1 MSWDKP
7 AAGEPPFADRLLAWY
22 DIHGRNQLP
31 WQSPRSAYRVWL
43 SEVMLQQTQVATV
56 IPYFERFVARF
67 PDFNTLAAADL
78 DEVLALWAGL
88 GYYARGRNLHAAAR
102 QVASL
107 YRGEMPNDL
116 EAVQALPGVGRST
129 AAAILA
135 QAFGARHAILDGN
148 VKRVLAR
155 HAAIAGWPGTPK
167 VAERLWAVSER
178 LLPQTRLADYTQA
191 IMDLGATLCTAR
203 APACARCP
211 VADDCVAHRHDRVA
225 EFPSPKPAR
234 ARPYRRAT
242 LLLVENGQGA
252 ILLER
257 RPPTGIWGGLWSLP
271 VAAEGESADQL
282 LRERHGVC
290 IEPLDTLPAFRHA
303 FTHFELELTPLL
315 CAVIDDDAV
324 AGDIHE
330 RPGQRWLT
338 ISARSVDALAG
349 IGLPAPVLG
358 FLSRHY
364 AIPTSAPTSATDPCP
379 APSTASSSGKK
390 PKASRV
396 RPSPATSASGSS
408 SRSRKKP
415 GPTGLRTRPG

>member
-1 MSWDKP
+1 MSGRNP
-7 AAGEPPFADRLLAWY
+7 AVGASFADRLLAWF
-22 DIHGRNQLP
+22 DVHGRRGLP

-56 IPYFERFVARF
+56 IPYFERFIARF
-67 PDFNTLAAADL
+67 PDFASLAAADI

-88 GYYARGRNLHAAAR
+88 GYYARGRNLHGAAK
-102 QVASL
+102 QVATV

-135 QAFGARHAILDGN
+135 QAYGARHAILDGN

-167 VAERLWAVSER
+167 VADRLWAISEQK
-178 LLPQTRLADYTQA
+178 LPMTRLADYTQA

-211 VADDCVAHRHDRVA
+211 VAADCLAHREGRIG
-225 EFPSPKPAR
+225 EFPSPKPAKS
-234 ARPYRRAT
+234 RPYRRAT
-242 LLLVENGQGA
+242 LLVVENEQGA
-252 ILLER
+252 ILIER

-271 VAAEGESADQL
+271 VAAEGESADVL
-282 LRERHGVC
+282 LRQRHGIR
-290 IEPLDTLPAFRHA
+290 IEPIDTLPAFRHA

-315 CAVIDDDAV
+315 CTLIDDDAPTEV
-324 AGDIHE
+324 RE
-330 RPGQRWLT
+330 RPDQRWLT
-338 ISARSVDALAG
+338 ISARSGDALAG

-358 FLSRHY
+358 FLSRRY
-364 AIPTSAPTSATDPCP
+364 ALNATNDTSTSDPCP
-379 APSTASSSGKK
+379 APSTASSSGSK

-396 RPSPATSASGSS
+396 RRSPA
-408 SRSRKKP
+408 R
-415 GPTGLRTRPG
+415 

>member
-1 MSWDKP
+1 MSSGKT
-7 AAGEPPFADRLLAWY
+7 AVGETTFADRLLAWF
-22 DIHGRNQLP
+22 DVHGRSNLP

-67 PDFNTLAAADL
+67 PDFATLAAADI

-88 GYYARGRNLHAAAR
+88 GYYARGRNLHAAAK
-102 QVASL
+102 QVVSL
-107 YRGEMPNDL
+107 HRGEMPNDL

-135 QAFGARHAILDGN
+135 QAYGARHAILDGN

-155 HAAIAGWPGTPK
+155 HAAIAGWPGAPK
-167 VAERLWAVSER
+167 VADRLWAISEQK
-178 LLPQTRLADYTQA
+178 LPITRLADYTQA

-211 VADDCVAHRHDRVA
+211 VAADCAAHRENRIG
-225 EFPSPKPAR
+225 EFPSPKPAK

-242 LLLVENGQGA
+242 LLLVEDDHGEVL
-252 ILLER
+252 IER

-271 VAAEGESADQL
+271 VAAEGESADAL
-282 LRERHGVC
+282 LWQRHGIR
-290 IEPLDTLPAFRHA
+290 IEPIDTLPAFRHA

-315 CAVIDDDAV
+315 CRRVDDDTA
-324 AGDIHE
+324 IELRE
-330 RPGQRWLT
+330 RPDQRWLT
-338 ISARSVDALAG
+338 ISARNGDALAG

-358 FLSRHY
+358 FLSRRY
-364 AIPTSAPTSATDPCP
+364 ALTNSNDTSAPDPCP
-379 APSTASSSGKK
+379 APSTASSSVSK

-396 RPSPATSASGSS
+396 R
-408 SRSRKKP
+408 RFP
-415 GPTGLRTRPG
+415 GR

>member
-1 MSWDKP
+1 MSSRKP
-7 AAGEPPFADRLLAWY
+7 AVGVAPFADRLLAWY
-22 DIHGRNQLP
+22 DVHGRNHLP
-31 WQSPRSAYRVWL
+31 WQTPRSAYRVWL

-67 PDFNTLAAADL
+67 PDFRSLADADI

-88 GYYARGRNLHAAAR
+88 GYYARGRNLHAAAK
-102 QVASL
+102 QVVSL
-107 YRGEMPNDL
+107 HRGEMPNDL

-155 HAAIAGWPGTPK
+155 HAAVGGWPGTPK
-167 VAERLWAVSER
+167 VAEQLWAISER
-178 LLPQTRLADYTQA
+178 LLPTTRLADYTQA

-211 VADDCVAHRHDRVA
+211 VAADCIAYRDDRVGA
-225 EFPSPKPAR
+225 FPAPKPAK

-242 LLLVENGQGA
+242 LLLVENAHGA
-252 ILLER
+252 ILIER

-271 VAAEGESADQL
+271 VAAEGESADEL
-282 LRERHGVC
+282 LRQRHGIRV
-290 IEPLDTLPAFRHA
+290 EPLDTLPAFRHA
-303 FTHFELELTPLL
+303 FTHFELELTPLV
-315 CAVIDDDAV
+315 CALIDNDEVPAEV
-324 AGDIHE
+324 HE
-330 RPGQRWLT
+330 RPEQRWLT
-338 ISARSVDALAG
+338 IGPRSDAALAG

-358 FLSRHY
+358 FLSRRY
-364 AIPTSAPTSATDPCP
+364 ALNATHDTSTPDPCP
-379 APSTASSSGKK
+379 APSTASSSGSK

-396 RPSPATSASGSS
+396 RQSPATSASASS
-408 SRSRKKP
+408 SRSRRKP
-415 GPTGLRTRPG
+415 GPTGSRTRPG